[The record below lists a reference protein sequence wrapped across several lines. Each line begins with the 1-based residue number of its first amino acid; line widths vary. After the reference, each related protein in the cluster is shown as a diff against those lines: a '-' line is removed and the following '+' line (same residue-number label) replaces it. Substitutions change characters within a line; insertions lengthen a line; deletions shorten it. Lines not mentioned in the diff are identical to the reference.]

1 MPILPPSQVKLIFS
15 MPTMLHST
23 IKSTLSMKTRLN
35 SKPMLMPLKLKLKT
49 SSQRSMPGKLSKEDI
64 KLKLILLMLK
74 SFKSME
80 ILTEDLSPNLNRLS
94 LVFKLKFLL
103 SKNKSISLSSSAMEL
118 STTLFKLLMDR
129 SLMSLPQAYS
139 RLMLLKSMAK
149 VTPILL
155 KLY

>member
-1 MPILPPSQVKLIFS
+1 
-15 MPTMLHST
+15 
-23 IKSTLSMKTRLN
+23 MKTRLN
-35 SKPMLMPLKLKLKT
+35 SKLMPMPLKLKLKT
-49 SSQRSMPGKLSKEDI
+49 SNLPSMPDKLNKEDI
-64 KLKLILLMLK
+64 KHKLILSMLK
-74 SFKSME
+74 SFKLME

-129 SLMSLPQAYS
+129 SPMSLPQVYS